1 MEIVDIEPGDAR
13 LATDLLPVMREL
25 RPGLSA
31 EDYRAVYDEGYGQGL
46 RFTAA
51 YTDDGA
57 CVGVAGWRTVANT
70 NRRRMLYVDDLVT
83 TSEAR
88 SAGVGH
94 ALLEY
99 LKERARALRC
109 TAMHLDS
116 GTHRRDAHRFYLRE
130 RMDIVAFHFAVE
142 LD

>member
-1 MEIVDIEPGDAR
+1 MEIIDIEPGDAR
-13 LATDLLPVMREL
+13 LTAELLPVLREL

-31 EDYRAVYDEGYGQGL
+31 DDFLAVYDEGHPQGL

-51 YTDDGA
+51 YAEGR

-70 NRRRMLYVDDLVT
+70 NRLRMLYVDDLVT
-83 TSEAR
+83 AAEAR
-88 SAGVGH
+88 STGVGH

-99 LKERARALRC
+99 LENRARELGCNAL
-109 TAMHLDS
+109 HLDS
-116 GTHRRDAHRFYLRE
+116 GTHRLDAHRFYMRE
-130 RMDIVAFHFAVE
+130 RLTIRAFHFALE

>member
-13 LATDLLPVMREL
+13 LTTELLPVLREL
-25 RPGLSA
+25 RPHLSA
-31 EDYRAVYDEGYGQGL
+31 DDFLAVYDEGHGQGL

-51 YTDDGA
+51 YSEGR

-70 NRRRMLYVDDLVT
+70 NRLRMLYVDDLVT
-83 TSEAR
+83 LTEAR
-88 SAGVGH
+88 STGVGH

-99 LKERARALRC
+99 LKRRARELGC
-109 TAMHLDS
+109 TAFHLDS
-116 GTHRRDAHRFYLRE
+116 ATHRRDAHRFYMRE
-130 RMDIVAFHFAVE
+130 RLTIMAFHFALE